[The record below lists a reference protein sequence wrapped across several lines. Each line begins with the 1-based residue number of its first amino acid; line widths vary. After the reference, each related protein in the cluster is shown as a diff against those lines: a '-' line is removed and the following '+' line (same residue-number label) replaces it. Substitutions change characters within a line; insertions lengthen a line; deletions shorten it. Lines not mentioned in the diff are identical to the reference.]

1 MRVRDIN
8 KDEKTF
14 PFGEDLVGA
23 SVLIIGAGLCG
34 SLLALRLAQRGYKV
48 EVYESRPD
56 LRKVD
61 ISAGRSINLA
71 LSDRGLKALRLC
83 GMEEKAREICIPMLG
98 RLMHDREGNT
108 FASNYSGRE
117 GEYINSISRGDLNAI
132 LLDEAEKHENVNIH
146 FNSGCKKVDIENKIA
161 HFKSYES
168 NTKFKV
174 KADVIF
180 GTDGAGSSLRKSYMS
195 ERKFLFSYSQNYL
208 NHGYKELEIPA
219 DKSGNHQISKSHLH
233 IWPRGD
239 FMLIALP
246 NLDGSFTVTLFLSYD
261 EGEYNFNNLTS
272 EEKIIEFFEKE
283 FPDALAIIPNI
294 KEEFANNPT
303 GPLGTIK
310 CSPWSYQN
318 KTLLMG
324 DSCHAIV
331 PFYGQGM
338 NASFEDVFVF
348 DEVLNHF
355 EPFVKLKTG
364 RNQETFD
371 WEMVFKEYQKIRK
384 KDTDAI
390 ADLAIDNF
398 YEMRDHV
405 ANPLFK
411 EKRKIEMDLEKT
423 FPNQYSSKYSL
434 VTFNEH
440 IGYNEAMQKGRAQ
453 DKALLNLIADK
464 DVSTALNM
472 TKEELKII
480 LERVQK
486 ETQEILKEDK
496 IAGL

>member
-1 MRVRDIN
+1 M
-8 KDEKTF
+8 KK
-14 PFGEDLVGA
+14 EDK
-23 SVLIIGAGLCG
+23 VLIIGAGLCG
-34 SLLALRLAQRGYKV
+34 SLLALRMAQRGYKV

-83 GMEEKAREICIPMLG
+83 GMEEKAREICIPMYG
-98 RLMHDREGNT
+98 RLMHDTKGNT

-132 LLDEAEKHENVNIH
+132 LLDAAEEHENVTIY
-146 FNSGCKKVDIENKIA
+146 FNSGCKKVDIEKNIA
-161 HFKSYES
+161 HFKSYET
-168 NTKFKV
+168 NEKYIV

-180 GTDGAGSSLRKSYMS
+180 GTDGAGSSLRKSYVS

-219 DKSGNHQISKSHLH
+219 DKNGNHQISKGHLH

-246 NLDGSFTVTLFLSYD
+246 NMDGSFTVTLFLSYD
-261 EGEYNFNNLTS
+261 EGEYNFNNLTT
-272 EEKIIEFFEKE
+272 EEKITAFFEQE
-283 FPDALAIIPNI
+283 FPDALALIPNI

-310 CSPWSYQN
+310 CSPWFYEN

-324 DSCHAIV
+324 DSAHAIV

-348 DEVLNHF
+348 DEILNQD
-355 EPFVKLKTG
+355 LG
-364 RNQETFD
+364 D
-371 WEMVFKEYQKIRK
+371 WNAVFKAYQKARRH
-384 KDTDAI
+384 DTDAI

-411 EKRKIEMDLEKT
+411 EKRKIEMDLEKH
-423 FPNQYSSKYSL
+423 FPSQYSSKYSL
-434 VTFNEH
+434 VTFNEN
-440 IGYNEAMQKGRAQ
+440 IGYNEAMQRGRAQ
-453 DKALLNLIADK
+453 DKALLNLIADDK
-464 DVSTALNM
+464 VHTNLEM
-472 TKEELKII
+472 TKDELAVI
-480 LERVQK
+480 LKKVEQQTK
-486 ETQEILKEDK
+486 EILKEDK

>member
-1 MRVRDIN
+1 M
-8 KDEKTF
+8 KK
-14 PFGEDLVGA
+14 EDK
-23 SVLIIGAGLCG
+23 VLIIGAGLCG
-34 SLLALRLAQRGYKV
+34 SLLALRMAQRGYKV

-83 GMEEKAREICIPMLG
+83 GMEEKAREICIPMYG
-98 RLMHDREGNT
+98 RLMHDTKGNT

-132 LLDEAEKHENVNIH
+132 LLDAAEENENVTIY
-146 FNSGCKKVDIENKIA
+146 FNSGCKKVDIEKNIA
-161 HFKSYES
+161 HFKSYET
-168 NTKFKV
+168 NEKYIV

-180 GTDGAGSSLRKSYMS
+180 GTDGAGSSLRKSYIS

-219 DKSGNHQISKSHLH
+219 DKNGNHQISKGHLH

-246 NLDGSFTVTLFLSYD
+246 NMDGSFTVTLFLSYD
-261 EGEYNFNNLTS
+261 EGEYNFNNLTT
-272 EEKIIEFFEKE
+272 EEKITAFFEQE
-283 FPDALAIIPNI
+283 FPDALALIPNI

-310 CSPWSYQN
+310 CSPWFYQN

-324 DSCHAIV
+324 DSAHAIV

-348 DEVLNHF
+348 DEILN
-355 EPFVKLKTG
+355 ENLC
-364 RNQETFD
+364 D
-371 WEMVFKEYQKIRK
+371 WNAVFKAYQKARK
-384 KDTDAI
+384 HDTDAI

-411 EKRKIEMDLEKT
+411 EKRKIEMDLEKN
-423 FPNQYSSKYSL
+423 FPSQYSSKYSL
-434 VTFNEH
+434 VTFNEN
-440 IGYNEAMQKGRAQ
+440 IGYNEAMQRGRAQ
-453 DKALLNLIADK
+453 DKALLNLIADDKVHTNLEMKK
-464 DVSTALNM
+464 DELAVILKKVEQQ
-472 TKEELKII
+472 TK
-480 LERVQK
+480 
-486 ETQEILKEDK
+486 EILKEDK

>member
-1 MRVRDIN
+1 M
-8 KDEKTF
+8 
-14 PFGEDLVGA
+14 
-23 SVLIIGAGLCG
+23 
-34 SLLALRLAQRGYKV
+34 AQRGYKV

-83 GMEEKAREICIPMLG
+83 GMEEKARKICIPMYG
-98 RLMHDREGNT
+98 RLMHDTKGNT

-132 LLDEAEKHENVNIH
+132 LLGAVEENENVTIY
-146 FNSGCKKVDIENKIA
+146 FNSGCKKVDIEKNIA
-161 HFKSYES
+161 HFKSYET
-168 NTKFKV
+168 NEKYIV

-180 GTDGAGSSLRKSYMS
+180 GTDGAGSSLRKSYVS

-219 DKSGNHQISKSHLH
+219 DKNGNHQISKDHLH

-246 NLDGSFTVTLFLSYD
+246 NMDGSFTVTLFLSYD
-261 EGEYNFNNLTS
+261 EGEYNFKNLTT
-272 EEKIIEFFEKE
+272 EEKITAFFEQE
-283 FPDALAIIPNI
+283 FPDALALIPNI

-310 CSPWSYQN
+310 CSPWFYQN

-324 DSCHAIV
+324 DSAHAIV

-348 DEVLNHF
+348 DEILNQD
-355 EPFVKLKTG
+355 LG
-364 RNQETFD
+364 D
-371 WEMVFKEYQKIRK
+371 WNAVFKAYQKARK
-384 KDTDAI
+384 HDTDAI

-411 EKRKIEMDLEKT
+411 EKRKIEMDLEKH
-423 FPNQYSSKYSL
+423 FPSQYSSKYSS
-434 VTFNEH
+434 VTFNEN
-440 IGYNEAMQKGRAQ
+440 IGYNEAMQRGRAQ
-453 DKALLNLIADK
+453 DKALLNLIADDK
-464 DVSTALNM
+464 VHTNLDM
-472 TKEELKII
+472 TKDELAVI
-480 LERVQK
+480 LKKVEQQTK
-486 ETQEILKEDK
+486 EILKEDK